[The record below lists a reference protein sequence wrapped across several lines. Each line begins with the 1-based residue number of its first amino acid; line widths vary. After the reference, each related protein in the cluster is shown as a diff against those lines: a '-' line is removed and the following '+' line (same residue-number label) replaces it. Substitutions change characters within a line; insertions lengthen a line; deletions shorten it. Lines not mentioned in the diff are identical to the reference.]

1 MVIPGQHVPMPDHL
15 FHEKNLPNTQL
26 VLVLLCKLVLL
37 MKAEAKKKGIKYLS
51 QPLHLK

>member
-15 FHEKNLPNTQL
+15 FHEETLPNIQL

-37 MKAEAKKKGIKYLS
+37 MKAEAKKGIKYLS